1 MTSCNHVLVFAH
13 EHTDLLGAI
22 YDFNVRSKTHPQLRR
37 LLVDASATVHRQV
50 TALHG
55 FERARVGDFEDL
67 VELAEQHA
75 NHKRQSFVAQMV
87 LLTTIQT
94 AYGHESFVASELRM
108 SSKYLAM

>member
-37 LLVDASATVHRQV
+37 LLVDASATVRRQV
-50 TALHG
+50 TALNG
-55 FERARVGDFEDL
+55 FERASDFEDL

-87 LLTTIQT
+87 LLTTIQF
-94 AYGHESFVASELRM
+94 GQFL
-108 SSKYLAM
+108 KYICHAARETPVCS

>member
-37 LLVDASATVHRQV
+37 LLVDASATVRRQV
-50 TALHG
+50 TALNG

-87 LLTTIQT
+87 LLTTIQF
-94 AYGHESFVASELRM
+94 GQFL
-108 SSKYLAM
+108 KYICHAARETPVCS